1 MHIDNIVSKDSRA
14 CVWSGTVIKFF
25 RIYNFDQFNYLKL
38 GEIRILPYEIT
49 WFKNEI
55 VQKIWRYINNLLTIY
70 LGGYDRNNLWK
81 HIKIKVIGFC
91 GRLVCRLQG
100 VLLICLIIV
109 VILGVLYGQLY
120 WMIEF
125 IKYIFLQKM

>member
-1 MHIDNIVSKDSRA
+1 MSRGLGD
-14 CVWSGTVIKFF
+14 VYK
-25 RIYNFDQFNYLKL
+25 RQIYNFDQFNYLRL

-70 LGGYDRNNLWK
+70 LGVYDRNNLWK

-100 VLLICLIIV
+100 VLLICLIIAI
-109 VILGVLYGQLY
+109 ILGVLYGQLY

-125 IKYIFLQKM
+125 IKYIF